1 MNEVNARRDRLVLG
15 WVTIF
20 GRVYH
25 LGMMEWSLSGGVYPG
40 ADFSFFVPEQR
51 TNSLP
56 PSPSLPPFTHF
67 PFLSCSSPITPS
79 PPLRP
84 LPSEVGPL
92 NTAGGLGAESA
103 ASCLKVRQ
111 FWLIFLRTNVIF
123 CTKTSLISY
132 GGSNSS
138 QGGASYDQFFSWG
151 SRRRCP
157 MEVAAPMGLIVAITA
172 LSRMFFFYRRPA
184 DQKCRRLA
192 D

>member
-1 MNEVNARRDRLVLG
+1 MNEVNARRARLVLG
-15 WVTIF
+15 WV
-20 GRVYH
+20 YH
-25 LGMMEWSLSGGVYPG
+25 LGMIIG
-40 ADFSFFVPEQR
+40 ADFSFSSQSKGR
-51 TNSLP
+51 TPAL
-56 PSPSLPPFTHF
+56 PSPSLPPFTPF
-67 PFLSCSSPITPS
+67 PFLSCSSPITPT

-111 FWLIFLRTNVIF
+111 FLLIFLRTNVIF

-192 D
+192 G